1 MSTDILFIN
10 LPPYESYYAEN
21 VPHLGMLYVMTALRQ
36 HGYTVSYM
44 DCASRLVRHKQVV
57 QSIREVAPRMVAFSI
72 DTDNLFSAGNLSKD
86 LKHIFGP
93 ELQIMFGGPASQGQA
108 EEIMNRSAADVLVIG
123 EGEYAACEVADCLL
137 RQERSLN
144 DIKGIVYRS
153 TDGLVK
159 TPAREPI
166 QDLDAIPF
174 PNRDFLPNPAA
185 YQASIISGRGC
196 PFRCTFCFEGRMGN
210 KYRHRSPENIV
221 AEMEYLASLSKPVFI
236 CINDDTFSADVEHTL
251 RLCRLMRER
260 FRPWD
265 ELLWFCEVRVDVIH
279 RHPELVDEMVSAGA
293 ARIQIGV
300 ESADRDVLRAY
311 KRMNVKPEVV
321 EDAIA
326 KFHRAGIPS
335 IYCGFIL
342 GGPHETMETMQRT
355 LDFAKHL
362 LVDVAPGSFEC
373 NASFL
378 TPLPGTDI
386 RSRPEQYGIRL
397 LDPDLL
403 TSSNFNFCTAETAS
417 LDRSAINNF
426 RCRFVEEVD
435 DQLRALIPGLP
446 RETIE
451 KHVIL
456 NRKFNLSTAYYERLG
471 HFPRLA
477 EYFNLVGDDRFES
490 AQSLSDAEILDRFP
504 TRLSGPVQMNGDQIT
519 VTRGPTL
526 LNLNGVGSQVFSLC
540 SGKLRTREIVTNL
553 LESFNGSAP
562 NETQLEADV
571 VSFVRHLDQNYAI
584 FLKDF

>member
-1 MSTDILFIN
+1 MSTDVLFVN
-10 LPPYESYYAEN
+10 LPPFESYYAET

-44 DCASRLVRHKQVV
+44 DCANRLVRHKQVIEN
-57 QSIREVAPRMVAFSI
+57 IREASPRMVAFSI

-86 LKHIFGP
+86 LKRIFGP
-93 ELQIMFGGPASQGQA
+93 ELHIMFGGPASQGQA
-108 EEIMNRSAADVLVIG
+108 EEIMERSAADVLVIG
-123 EGEYAACEVADCLL
+123 EGEYTACEVVDCLL
-137 RQERSLN
+137 RQQKTLN
-144 DIKGIVYRS
+144 DIHGILYRS
-153 TDGLVK
+153 ATGLVK
-159 TPAREPI
+159 TLPREPI
-166 QDLDAIPF
+166 QDLDALPF
-174 PNRDFLPNPAA
+174 PDRGFLSNPAS

-221 AEMEYLASLSKPVFI
+221 AEMEYLASINKPLFI
-236 CINDDTFSADVEHTL
+236 CINDDTFSADVEHTI

-265 ELLWFCEVRVDVIH
+265 DLLWFCEVRVDVIN
-279 RHPELVDEMVSAGA
+279 RHPELIDEMVSAGV

-300 ESADRDVLRAY
+300 ESADLDVLRAY

-321 EDAIA
+321 E
-326 KFHRAGIPS
+326 KVVSLFHQAGIPS

-342 GGPHETMETMQRT
+342 GGPNETMETMQRT

-362 LVDVAPGSFEC
+362 LIDVAPGSFEC
-373 NASFL
+373 SASFL

-386 RSRPEQYGIRL
+386 RSRPEEYGLRL

-403 TSSNFNFCTAETAS
+403 TSSNFNFCTAETTS

-426 RCRFVEEVD
+426 RCLFVEEID
-435 DQLRALIPGLP
+435 AQLRALIPNLT
-446 RETIE
+446 RDTIE
-451 KHVIL
+451 KHVEL
-456 NRKFNLSTAYYERLG
+456 NRKFNLTTAYYERLG
-471 HFPRLA
+471 HYPRLA
-477 EYFNLVGDDRFES
+477 EYFNLVGDERFEA

-504 TRLSGPVQMNGDQIT
+504 TRLSGMVRMNGDQIT

-540 SGKLRTREIVTNL
+540 SGKLRTREIVT
-553 LESFNGSAP
+553 EVSASFNGSAP
-562 NETQLEADV
+562 NEKQLEADV
-571 VSFVRHLDQNYAI
+571 LTFIRHLDQNYAI